1 MKRKITLII
10 LFLAVIT
17 GGLLSAQTNSDL
29 FKSVDNPRQ
38 AFREN
43 ANRWASEYRA
53 FTLNPT
59 DIRYFLEQSPELS
72 LTQTKNSSFIFNVPM
87 PDGTI
92 QEFRL
97 IKSPVMAEGLAK
109 KYPQI
114 TTYAG
119 QSIRDFTATIRCDVT
134 QFGFHAMIIAS
145 NYTVFIDPVDRFTP
159 TEYIS
164 YYKSKALR
172 QDDVQHCL
180 ISDDDAINHNE
191 KEFMEAG
198 TANRTIQG
206 SMRTY
211 RLALACTGEYAA
223 YYGGTVPGAL
233 AGMVTSVNR
242 VNGVYE
248 REFGIHMNLVDN
260 NDTLVFTSSS
270 SDPYTN
276 NNGSTMLN
284 QNQTT
289 ITARIG
295 TANYDMGHVF
305 STGGGGIAQ
314 LGCICNSG
322 NKSKG
327 VTGMTTPIGD
337 AFDID
342 YVAHEMGHQFGAN
355 HTFNSTAGSCGG
367 GNRSANSA
375 YEPGSGST
383 IMAYAG
389 ICTGQDLQMH
399 SDDYFHTR
407 SFDEIITYT
416 QTGNGNSCPVKTTD
430 PNSAPILTI
439 SANYIIPMG
448 TPFRLTASATDPDG
462 DSLTYCWEEYDLGS
476 AGNWNAPAGNAPIFR
491 SFNPTTSG
499 TRIFPKLLNILNN
512 NSTIGEFKASY
523 ARVLNFRCTVRDY
536 VLAGAGVTYNDV
548 TTKVNVIGTGP
559 FAVLTPNVVGIKW
572 YGNTVDSVTW
582 SVGGSDVAPISTPT
596 VNVLLSL
603 DGGYTWPYTLG
614 SGVPNTGS
622 YSFTVPVVS
631 TTTAR
636 VMVEGA
642 GNIFFDINDK
652 NFTIEQSVGITSNQ
666 NAGSVSISPNP
677 TTGELNL
684 AMINE
689 EKGKIDVIITDITG
703 KVMHSATIN
712 KSASFM
718 KYSLS
723 ISDFA
728 NGIYFVHIK
737 GTSSKYVKKIIKN

>member
-1 MKRKITLII
+1 M
-10 LFLAVIT
+10 
-17 GGLLSAQTNSDL
+17 
-29 FKSVDNPRQ
+29 
-38 AFREN
+38 
-43 ANRWASEYRA
+43 
-53 FTLNPT
+53 
-59 DIRYFLEQSPELS
+59 
-72 LTQTKNSSFIFNVPM
+72 
-87 PDGTI
+87 
-92 QEFRL
+92 
-97 IKSPVMAEGLAK
+97 
-109 KYPQI
+109 
-114 TTYAG
+114 
-119 QSIRDFTATIRCDVT
+119 
-134 QFGFHAMIIAS
+134 
-145 NYTVFIDPVDRFTP
+145 
-159 TEYIS
+159 
-164 YYKSKALR
+164 
-172 QDDVQHCL
+172 
-180 ISDDDAINHNE
+180 
-191 KEFMEAG
+191 
-198 TANRTIQG
+198 
-206 SMRTY
+206 
-211 RLALACTGEYAA
+211 
-223 YYGGTVPGAL
+223 
-233 AGMVTSVNR
+233 
-242 VNGVYE
+242 
-248 REFGIHMNLVDN
+248 
-260 NDTLVFTSSS
+260 
-270 SDPYTN
+270 
-276 NNGSTMLN
+276 
-284 QNQTT
+284 
-289 ITARIG
+289 
-295 TANYDMGHVF
+295 
-305 STGGGGIAQ
+305 
-314 LGCICNSG
+314 
-322 NKSKG
+322 
-327 VTGMTTPIGD
+327 
-337 AFDID
+337 
-342 YVAHEMGHQFGAN
+342 
-355 HTFNSTAGSCGG
+355 
-367 GNRSANSA
+367 
-375 YEPGSGST
+375 
-383 IMAYAG
+383 
-389 ICTGQDLQMH
+389 
-399 SDDYFHTR
+399 
-407 SFDEIITYT
+407 
-416 QTGNGNSCPVKTTD
+416 
-430 PNSAPILTI
+430 
-439 SANYIIPMG
+439 
-448 TPFRLTASATDPDG
+448 
-462 DSLTYCWEEYDLGS
+462 
-476 AGNWNAPAGNAPIFR
+476 
-491 SFNPTTSG
+491 
-499 TRIFPKLLNILNN
+499 LNILNN